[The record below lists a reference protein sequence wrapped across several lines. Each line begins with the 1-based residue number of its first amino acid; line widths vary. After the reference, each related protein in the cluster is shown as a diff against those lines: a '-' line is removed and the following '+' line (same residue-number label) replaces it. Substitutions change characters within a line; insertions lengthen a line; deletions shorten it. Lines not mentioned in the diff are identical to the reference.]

1 MDTEHLL
8 FRRQF
13 IMGPQ
18 RIVPFS
24 NWRTEV
30 LPGGY
35 YVSAHPDL
43 KIIKINNFENCIV
56 LLGYI
61 IDPFS
66 PDSTDEELLEEVAKK
81 CVTIKELT
89 CKFDCLAG
97 RYICIAYL
105 QGKYY
110 LFNDTLGFRQ
120 VYYYESVK
128 KIWCASQPSLLAEW
142 FGFKCNEET
151 ESDLFGLKLFRD
163 GGEYWYPGNI
173 TLFKEIT
180 HLIPNHYLDFCE
192 GCQIRFW
199 PDGLQKKVL
208 FEEGVEKCAVL
219 LRQLLESAGERFE
232 LDVAVTSGLDS
243 RMLLAASRSISSK
256 IKYFTHT
263 HQTLGVSGADVV
275 VPSDMLKRL
284 GLQHTVV
291 FHSDNIDPDFERVF
305 RRNVTTARISK
316 GINAF
321 AVHRHF
327 SETGKENVIVHG
339 VTGEITRNFY
349 TLPPVVSL
357 NAEVLGV
364 LTGMSSSKT
373 AIKQF
378 DLWLKDVQGVTSK
391 NGIQT
396 LDLFHWEQRI
406 ANWAAMSYS
415 EYDIAYESF
424 SPFSCRTLLST
435 MLSVEYKYR
444 IAPHFTLQKAIIGK
458 IWPELLGYEI
468 NPPAKGSSVF
478 RKNMKSSIL
487 NRLHMSLLL
496 FKYSQLFRK
505 NFLFLV

>member
-43 KIIKINNFENCIV
+43 KISKINYNENCIV

-61 IDPFS
+61 LDPLS
-66 PDSTDEELLEEVAKK
+66 PDSTDEELLEVVTEK
-81 CVTIKELT
+81 CVTIKDLT
-89 CKFDCLAG
+89 DKFCGLAG
-97 RYICIAYL
+97 RYVCIAYL
-105 QGKYY
+105 QGKYH

-120 VYYYESVK
+120 IFYYESDQKV
-128 KIWCASQPSLLAEW
+128 WCASQPSLLAEW
-142 FGFKCNEET
+142 FGFKCNEEV

-163 GGEYWYPGNI
+163 GSEYWYPGNI
-173 TLFKEIT
+173 CLFKEIS
-180 HLIPNHYLDFCE
+180 HLIPNHYLDFYE
-192 GCQIRFW
+192 RRQIRFW
-199 PDGLQKKVL
+199 PDGLEEKIS
-208 FEEGVEKCAVL
+208 FEESVEKCAVL
-219 LRQLLESAGERFE
+219 LRQVFESAGARFE

-256 IKYFTHT
+256 INYFTHT
-263 HQTLGVSGADVV
+263 HQKLGVSGADIV
-275 VPSDMLKRL
+275 VPSLMLKRL
-284 GLQHTVV
+284 GLHHTVV
-291 FHSDNIDPDFERVF
+291 FHSDNIDPDFERIF

-316 GINAF
+316 CLNAY
-321 AVHRHF
+321 ALYRHF

-339 VTGEITRNFY
+339 VTGEIARNFY

-364 LTGMSSSKT
+364 LTGMSSSRVAT
-373 AIKQF
+373 EQF
-378 DLWLKDVQGVTSK
+378 RAWLKDVQGVTLKS
-391 NGIQT
+391 GIRA
-396 LDLFHWEQRI
+396 LDLFYWEQRI

-424 SPFSCRTLLST
+424 SPFSCRKLLST
-435 MLSVEYKYR
+435 MLGVECKYR
-444 IAPHFTLQKAIIGK
+444 VAPRFTLQKAIIK
-458 IWPELLGYEI
+458 RVWPELLEYEI
-468 NPPAKGSSVF
+468 NPPVRGSSAF
-478 RKNMKSSIL
+478 HSTIKNTIFYTFYKSL
-487 NRLHMSLLL
+487 VLL
-496 FKYSQLFRK
+496 KYSRFFR
-505 NFLFLV
+505 